1 MKRINKWTLQFD
13 PGDEPI
19 PELGWYSGRWAY
31 QEKFSAGTCTYMLD
45 PTKKRPDCNFWT
57 RTGPWNLVNG
67 RIDVACW
74 IGAPEEVLDAALT
87 PKSNEWGE
95 VFP

>member
-13 PGDEPI
+13 RGDEPI
-19 PELGWYSGRWAY
+19 IELGWYSGRWKGDDMY
-31 QEKFSAGTCTYMLD
+31 TETNSSYVLEPEKKD
-45 PTKKRPDCNFWT
+45 PSCNFWT
-57 RTGPWNLVNG
+57 RRDPWNLVGG
-67 RIDVACW
+67 RIDKPCW
-74 IGAPEEVLDAALT
+74 IGAPEAVLDAALT